1 MVVNVV
7 ALIVNFY
14 FVHVCSVLCSW
25 GVMSQFSVKCLVKRS
40 QKGSTYWFWLRIKWS
55 TFGSAPL
62 FAKLVHIFCWVG
74 FMVDVS
80 KKLDGTINR
89 YKPTYEWG
97 APSCRFSDQSAPG
110 IGAAGA
116 GSWGSFSVLG
126 LKHRNSSMNQGS
138 KHGFSSTIFVCR
150 WCLMWYCHISL
161 YIMICYYVLSYIV
174 VIVLYIMMYCYVLSC
189 IIMY

>member
-1 MVVNVV
+1 
-7 ALIVNFY
+7 
-14 FVHVCSVLCSW
+14 
-25 GVMSQFSVKCLVKRS
+25 
-40 QKGSTYWFWLRIKWS
+40 
-55 TFGSAPL
+55 
-62 FAKLVHIFCWVG
+62 
-74 FMVDVS
+74 MVDVS

-89 YKPTYEWG
+89 YKSTYEWG

-150 WCLMWYCHISL
+150 WCL
-161 YIMICYYVLSYIV
+161 
-174 VIVLYIMMYCYVLSC
+174 IVLYIFMYIFYSSDMFQLVNFT
-189 IIMY
+189 